1 MRSPTFDSGMFS
13 LCSFTRFP
21 WHLGY
26 LFEQEIP
33 ETARKLV
40 SAEPSRQPAREFWT
54 VLACTVANAP
64 SYLYAGH
71 PGDSGAIIA
80 RGLGLL

>member
-1 MRSPTFDSGMFS
+1 LIVLRRLSHSVAGM
-13 LCSFTRFP
+13 LDKEEDPRLQTALVKD
-21 WHLGY
+21 LGH

-40 SAEPSRQPAREFWT
+40 SAEP
-54 VLACTVANAP
+54 
-64 SYLYAGH
+64 